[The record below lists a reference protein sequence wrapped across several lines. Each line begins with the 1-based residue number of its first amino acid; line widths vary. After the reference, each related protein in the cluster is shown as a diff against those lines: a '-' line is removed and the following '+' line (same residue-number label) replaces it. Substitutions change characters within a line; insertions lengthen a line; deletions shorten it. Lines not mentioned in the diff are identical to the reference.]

1 MSNQPFTFP
10 PPPPPPPKR
19 TAESSYR
26 EHNSFPNNRGS
37 FRGAGSYRGAG
48 RGGRGGYGS
57 NQNVP
62 FYSSNRHQQP
72 HSNRSFD
79 NNAPRNP
86 GPNTTHKRDHQ
97 TAFNHAYQPGPRP
110 TAAPAVPSF
119 NASIEHL
126 LPRKPAS
133 QPAPQPSPQIL
144 EKPKKQNLLGLTPTG
159 LDHDS
164 EPEDDEGEEWRLA
177 SHTKVSHGLQIEHD
191 GQQII
196 LRTPAEVAA
205 WIAERKRRYPTQAKV
220 EAAKKEAEEK
230 KRKRQEEKAARMEAE
245 RRAREKAI
253 EARRL
258 QQSAKAQQKSQQQDR
273 NVKKSEDSNTDMAA
287 KARLKAEKLR
297 LKALKAQE
305 RLAKAEEALR
315 LTRETP
321 VAAATS
327 RTLEQRSQSAN
338 TDQRGEQ
345 RPQPEATGSTLD
357 SELTDSDATSSSGS
371 SNSDLDTEGDSTSDS
386 ASDSDSAPEVLST
399 KRAALEHEISAPP
412 PRTFGAS
419 TPQVC
424 RAFAR
429 YGRCKFGSKC
439 RHLHDISKLPGS
451 KRSKRSVLQRP
462 DASGSGNARR
472 KGLWQVMVEKE
483 QEDERKKLLGA
494 IITLGER
501 GWLDEPSSTLDSH
514 GKDGASRPMNM
525 GEGFTSPC
533 ETASSGVPQAS

>member
-19 TAESSYR
+19 TTEPASR

-37 FRGAGSYRGAG
+37 FRGAGSYRGSG
-48 RGGRGGYGS
+48 RGGGRGGYGS

-62 FYSSNRHQQP
+62 FYSSNRRQQP
-72 HSNRSFD
+72 HSNKPFI
-79 NNAPRNP
+79 NNAPRNA
-86 GPNTTHKRDHQ
+86 GPHPSQKRDHQ
-97 TAFNHAYQPGPRP
+97 TAFNQPYQARPRP

-133 QPAPQPSPQIL
+133 QPAPQPSPRNV
-144 EKPKKQNLLGLTPTG
+144 EKPKKQNLLGLTPTT

-164 EPEDDEGEEWRLA
+164 EPEDDEDEEGRLA
-177 SHTKVSHGLQIEHD
+177 SQTKVSHGLEIDHG

-196 LRTPAEVAA
+196 LRTPADVAA
-205 WIAERKRRYPTQAKV
+205 WLAERRKRYPTQAKV

-245 RRAREKAI
+245 RQAREKAI

-258 QQSAKAQQKSQQQDR
+258 QQSAKAQQKSQQQER

-315 LTRETP
+315 VST
-321 VAAATS
+321 ATS
-327 RTLEQRSQSAN
+327 TTQEQSSQAVSP
-338 TDQRGEQ
+338 DQRGEQ
-345 RPQPEATGSTLD
+345 RAQPEAIRSTSN

-371 SNSDLDTEGDSTSDS
+371 STSDSDTEGESTSDG
-386 ASDSDSAPEVLST
+386 ASDSDSAPEVIST

-412 PRTFGAS
+412 PPRTSS
-419 TPQVC
+419 TPTPQIC

-439 RHLHDISKLPGS
+439 RHLHDTSKLPGG
-451 KRSKRSVLQRP
+451 KRSKRSMLQRP
-462 DASGSGNARR
+462 ETSGSGSARR

-501 GWLDEPSSTLDSH
+501 GLLDEPRSTPNGH
-514 GKDGASRPMNM
+514 GRDGASRPVNT
-525 GEGFTSPC
+525 G
-533 ETASSGVPQAS
+533 

>member
-19 TAESSYR
+19 TTEPASR
-26 EHNSFPNNRGS
+26 EHNNFPNNRGS

-48 RGGRGGYGS
+48 RAGGRGGYGS

-72 HSNRSFD
+72 HSNKPFI
-79 NNAPRNP
+79 NNAPRNA
-86 GPNTTHKRDHQ
+86 GPHPSQKRDHQ
-97 TAFNHAYQPGPRP
+97 TAFNQTYQARPRP

-133 QPAPQPSPQIL
+133 QPAPQPPPQNV
-144 EKPKKQNLLGLTPTG
+144 EKPKKQNLLGLTPTT

-164 EPEDDEGEEWRLA
+164 EPEDDEDEEGRLA
-177 SHTKVSHGLQIEHD
+177 IQTKVSHGLEIDHG

-196 LRTPAEVAA
+196 LRTPADVAA
-205 WIAERKRRYPTQAKV
+205 WLAERRKRYPTQAKV

-230 KRKRQEEKAARMEAE
+230 KRKRQEEKAARVEAE
-245 RRAREKAI
+245 RQAREKAI
-253 EARRL
+253 EARKL
-258 QQSAKAQQKSQQQDR
+258 QQSAKAQQKSQQQER

-315 LTRETP
+315 LARETSS
-321 VAAATS
+321 VAATS
-327 RTLEQRSQSAN
+327 ITQEQSSQAASP
-338 TDQRGEQ
+338 DQRGEQ
-345 RPQPEATGSTLD
+345 RPQPEAIRSTSD

-371 SNSDLDTEGDSTSDS
+371 STSDLDTEDESTSDG
-386 ASDSDSAPEVLST
+386 ASDSDSAPEVIST

-412 PRTFGAS
+412 PRTSS
-419 TPQVC
+419 TPTPQIC

-429 YGRCKFGSKC
+429 FGRCKFGSKC
-439 RHLHDISKLPGS
+439 RHLHDTSKLPGS
-451 KRSKRSVLQRP
+451 KRSKRSMLQRP
-462 DASGSGNARR
+462 ETSGSGSARR
-472 KGLWQVMVEKE
+472 KGLWQLMVEKE
-483 QEDERKKLLGA
+483 QKDERKKLLGA

-501 GWLDEPSSTLDSH
+501 GLLDEPSSTLDGH
-514 GKDGASRPMNM
+514 GRDGASRPVDP
-525 GEGFTSPC
+525 GK
-533 ETASSGVPQAS
+533 

>member
-19 TAESSYR
+19 TTEPASR

-48 RGGRGGYGS
+48 RGGGRGGYGS

-72 HSNRSFD
+72 HSNKPFIS
-79 NNAPRNP
+79 NAPRNAGSHP
-86 GPNTTHKRDHQ
+86 SQKRDHQ
-97 TAFNHAYQPGPRP
+97 TAFNQSYQARPRP

-126 LPRKPAS
+126 LPRKPA
-133 QPAPQPSPQIL
+133 PQPPPQNV
-144 EKPKKQNLLGLTPTG
+144 EKPKKQNLLGLTPTT

-164 EPEDDEGEEWRLA
+164 GPEDDEDEEGRLA
-177 SHTKVSHGLQIEHD
+177 SQTKVSHGLEID
-191 GQQII
+191 YGGQQIN
-196 LRTPAEVAA
+196 LRTPADVAA
-205 WIAERKRRYPTQAKV
+205 WLAERRKRYPTQVKV

-230 KRKRQEEKAARMEAE
+230 KRKRQEEKAARVEAE
-245 RRAREKAI
+245 RQAREKAI
-253 EARRL
+253 EARKL
-258 QQSAKAQQKSQQQDR
+258 QQLAKAQQKSQQQDR
-273 NVKKSEDSNTDMAA
+273 CVKKSEDSNTDMAA

-321 VAAATS
+321 GAAATS
-327 RTLEQRSQSAN
+327 ITQGQSSQAASP
-338 TDQRGEQ
+338 DQRGEQ
-345 RPQPEATGSTLD
+345 HVQPEAIHSTSD

-371 SNSDLDTEGDSTSDS
+371 STSDLDTEGESTSDG

-412 PRTFGAS
+412 PRAFSTS
-419 TPQVC
+419 TPQIC
-424 RAFAR
+424 RAYAR

-439 RHLHDISKLPGS
+439 RHLHDTSKLPGS
-451 KRSKRSVLQRP
+451 KRSKRSMPQRP
-462 DASGSGNARR
+462 DTPGSRSAMR

-501 GWLDEPSSTLDSH
+501 GLLDEPSSAIDGH
-514 GKDGASRPMNM
+514 GRDGALRPVNT
-525 GEGFTSPC
+525 GKEFTSSC
-533 ETASSGVPQAS
+533 GTASSGVPKSL